1 MGRMTTTIELIKG
14 LRDMGMTQTAIAKK
28 TGISQP
34 KLSRWE
40 AGEVPDSADDALR
53 LRTLHER
60 EKAARKP
67 RAKAAA

>member
-14 LRDMGMTQTAIAKK
+14 LRDMGLTQTAIAKK

-34 KLSRWE
+34 MLSRWE
-40 AGEVPDSADDALR
+40 AGEVPDSAADALR

-60 EKAARKP
+60 EKAARKT
-67 RAKAAA
+67 RTKAAA